1 MRYCLFI
8 FFCVCFNP
16 LQSQPV
22 QFATEMNL
30 AVKSF
35 DLAHSEKEYQAV
47 LSKLGPI
54 SKTYTNE
61 WLPLYYMSLITS
73 RMSMLKMDHADD
85 LANQS
90 IELIEK
96 AKKIQV
102 NDEILCVESLAYTAK
117 MSVSPYT
124 RWLRYER
131 KIKSPLITAKKINKD
146 NPRVYALE
154 ASLQYHMPI
163 VFGGGCAKSYA
174 IALVASEKLHAQAKL
189 NPIFYMPHWGVNVI
203 KEITDNCK

>member
-1 MRYCLFI
+1 MRYCIFI
-8 FFCVCFNP
+8 FFCVCFNSV
-16 LQSQPV
+16 QSQSV
-22 QFATEMNL
+22 QFVTDMNL

-35 DLAHSEKEYQAV
+35 DVASSAKEYQAV
-47 LSKLGPI
+47 LLKLEPI

-61 WLPLYYMSLITS
+61 WLPLYYMALIKS

-90 IELIEK
+90 IELVEK

-124 RWLRYER
+124 RWLRYEQ
-131 KIKSPLITAKKINKD
+131 KIKSPLVAAKKINKE
-146 NPRVYALE
+146 NPRIYALE
-154 ASLQYHMPI
+154 ASLQYHMPV

-174 IALVASEKLHAQAKL
+174 VAIIASEKLIAQAKL
-189 NPIFYMPHWGVNVI
+189 NPAYYMPHWGVNVI

>member
-1 MRYCLFI
+1 MRYCIFI

-16 LQSQPV
+16 VQSQYV

-35 DLAHSEKEYQAV
+35 DVASSAKDYQAV
-47 LSKLGPI
+47 LLKLEPI
-54 SKTYTNE
+54 AKTYANE
-61 WLPLYYMSLITS
+61 WLPLYYMSLTTA
-73 RMSMLKMDHADD
+73 RMSMLKMDNADD
-85 LANQS
+85 LANRS

-124 RWLRYER
+124 RWLRYEQ
-131 KIKSPLITAKKINKD
+131 KIKSPLVVAKKINKE

-154 ASLQYHMPI
+154 ASLQYHMPV

-174 IALVASEKLHAQAKL
+174 VALIASEKLITQAKL
-189 NPIFYMPHWGVNVI
+189 NPTYYMPHWGVNVI

>member
-1 MRYCLFI
+1 
-8 FFCVCFNP
+8 
-16 LQSQPV
+16 
-22 QFATEMNL
+22 MNL

-35 DLAHSEKEYQAV
+35 DVASSAKDYQAV
-47 LSKLGPI
+47 LLKLEPI

-61 WLPLYYMSLITS
+61 WLPLYYMALIKS

-124 RWLRYER
+124 RWLRYEQ
-131 KIKSPLITAKKINKD
+131 KIKSPLVAAKKINKE
-146 NPRVYALE
+146 NPRIYALE
-154 ASLQYHMPI
+154 ASLQYHMPV

-174 IALVASEKLHAQAKL
+174 VAIIASEKLIAQAKL
-189 NPIFYMPHWGVNVI
+189 NPAYYMPHWGVNVI

>member
-1 MRYCLFI
+1 MRNFI
-8 FFCVCFNP
+8 FICICFCFTQV
-16 LQSQPV
+16 QSQSV

-35 DLAHSEKEYQAV
+35 DLAQSAKEYQAV
-47 LSKLGPI
+47 LLKLEPI
-54 SKTYTNE
+54 AKTYTNE
-61 WLPLYYMSLITS
+61 WLPLYYMSLTTA
-73 RMSMLKMDHADD
+73 RMSMLKMDNADD
-85 LANQS
+85 LADRS

-131 KIKSPLITAKKINKD
+131 KIKSPLIAAKKINKE

-154 ASLQYHMPI
+154 ASLQYHMP
-163 VFGGGCAKSYA
+163 VMFGGGCAKSYA
-174 IALVASEKLHAQAKL
+174 IALIASEKLNAQAKW
-189 NPIFYMPHWGVNVI
+189 NTQYYMPHWGINVI
-203 KEITDNCK
+203 QEIMDKCK